1 MKNIALGLLLCLF
14 SVSVGCM
21 PAPTTGVLVDNLN
34 PGTVDA
40 PLIRAWVLSEEEI
53 ANPPTT
59 RAEAESVQNLVT
71 YPFNLYEFLREPGT
85 YFVVAS
91 NETHF
96 QSLAPDD
103 AFELGV
109 DFAVLQVEVSDG
121 KVTVGAINTN
131 TPTLLP
137 ELSLL

>member
-1 MKNIALGLLLCLF
+1 MAGF
-14 SVSVGCM
+14 
-21 PAPTTGVLVDNLN
+21 N
-34 PGTVDA
+34 PINDK
-40 PLIRAWVLSEEEI
+40 
-53 ANPPTT
+53 
-59 RAEAESVQNLVT
+59 
-71 YPFNLYEFLREPGT
+71 PGT